1 MNTTADVQ
9 TFTVVLPEPP
19 PKSKFERE
27 KAAFYRL
34 LPDLLA
40 THRGQ
45 YVAIHGEQV
54 VDSGPDQVEVA
65 LRVLRR
71 VGNVALYV
79 HLVSDERR
87 LPVARSGVLRD
98 LSRRAS

>member
-1 MNTTADVQ
+1 MTPTVTT
-9 TFTVVLPEPP
+9 FEVVLPAPP
-19 PKSKFERE
+19 PPTKFERE
-27 KAAFYRL
+27 KAAFFRL
-34 LPDLLA
+34 LPELLR
-40 THRGQ
+40 THTGQ

-79 HLVSDERR
+79 HLVSDEKR

>member
-1 MNTTADVQ
+1 MNTTADIQ
-9 TFTVVLPEPP
+9 TFEVVLPERPMT
-19 PKSKFERE
+19 KFDRE
-27 KAAFYRL
+27 KAAFDRL

-45 YVAIHGEQV
+45 YVAIHEEVV

-79 HLVSDERR
+79 HLVSDEKHF
-87 LPVARSGVLRD
+87 PVSRSGVIRD
-98 LSRRAS
+98 LSRRVS